1 MLEPLQCLFS
11 CKDLAVGNAEVENSC
26 SEVVLFIVQQ
36 CHLLIL
42 LYSFVRKH

>member
-11 CKDLAVGNAEVENSC
+11 CKDLAVGNAEVDSC
-26 SEVVLFIVQQ
+26 GEVVLFIVQQ